1 METMQSGFE
10 LAELDLK
17 LRGPGEIFGTLQSG
31 FPEFKV
37 ASWSNYELIKE
48 TRDLAED
55 VVKNPK
61 RYPKLGSRLSSHLS
75 IA

>member
-1 METMQSGFE
+1 MHSGFE
-10 LAELDLK
+10 LSELDLK
-17 LRGPGEIFGTLQSG
+17 MRGPGEIFGTTQSG

-55 VVKNPK
+55 VIKNPK
-61 RYPKLGSRLSSHLS
+61 TYPKLIQNLSQAIHT
-75 IA
+75 